1 MHNWIYMS
9 TVSVRVPVILL
20 FLISRILQGVLGEE
34 CCSKTFRFFSNKQS
48 LDVGIS
54 SCFSLPISSLWR
66 ATALLKQFPFSL
78 TTTSFLWGGIYS
90 DAGNRLLKMVPSMNK
105 SFTLPSYQHYFNPF
119 LMKQRLKSADLSPKP
134 FFFWTSKQLFAIYLP
149 RGSQKKNFD
158 TAFWS
163 IAWRLIFQRMLRG
176 VAFRFNDRYLLIFF
190 AWLGCTLKPQVSL
203 LFKNHIQQCINR
215 KRC

>member
-54 SCFSLPISSLWR
+54 SCFSLPISSLRR

-134 FFFWTSKQLFAIYLP
+134 FFFGRRNNFSPYTCPGDP
-149 RGSQKKNFD
+149 RKKTLTLHFD
-158 TAFWS
+158 QSRDA
-163 IAWRLIFQRMLRG
+163 
-176 VAFRFNDRYLLIFF
+176 
-190 AWLGCTLKPQVSL
+190 
-203 LFKNHIQQCINR
+203 
-215 KRC
+215 

>member
-48 LDVGIS
+48 LEVGIS
-54 SCFSLPISSLWR
+54 SCFSLPISSLRR
-66 ATALLKQFPFSL
+66 ATALLKQFLFSL
-78 TTTSFLWGGIYS
+78 TTTSFLWGGIFS

-134 FFFWTSKQLFAIYLP
+134 FFLDVETTFRHILAP
-149 RGSQKKNFD
+149 RDPRKNFD
-158 TAFWS
+158 TTFWS
-163 IAWRLIFQRMLRG
+163 IAWRLIFQRMLCD
-176 VAFRFNDRYLLIFF
+176 VAFRLH
-190 AWLGCTLKPQVSL
+190 PQTSCFVVV
-203 LFKNHIQQCINR
+203 
-215 KRC
+215 

>member
-20 FLISRILQGVLGEE
+20 FLISRILEGVLGEE

-134 FFFWTSKQLFAIYLP
+134 FFFGRQNNLSPYTCPGYP
-149 RGSQKKNFD
+149 RKKTLTLHFD
-158 TAFWS
+158 QSRDA
-163 IAWRLIFQRMLRG
+163 
-176 VAFRFNDRYLLIFF
+176 
-190 AWLGCTLKPQVSL
+190 
-203 LFKNHIQQCINR
+203 
-215 KRC
+215 